1 MVRLLGILF
10 LATLVAPIAMGA
22 VALAAGFGDPWGTGN
37 RDPVGIFVTAA
48 LPVTVPG
55 VYQFFAWPATFG
67 VALALSPLAAFGKDR
82 LYRVAILTYLG
93 AIALSWIACWWLAPE
108 FLNGLVDLSTFR
120 PGRLNTGVWKLG
132 LYLLVDAAIVA
143 IAISMWRRRVESRLP
158 GNP

>member
-1 MVRLLGILF
+1 MIRLLGILF

-22 VALAAGFGDPWGTGN
+22 VALAAGFGDPWGMGN

-67 VALALSPLAAFGKDR
+67 VALVLSPLAAFGKDR
-82 LYRVAILTYLG
+82 LYRIAVLTYLG
-93 AIALSWIACWWLAPE
+93 AVALAWIACWRWMPE
-108 FLNGLVDLSTFR
+108 FLNGVFDFATFR
-120 PGRLNTGVWKLG
+120 PGHLDSRVWRVG